1 MRDRKEMAGT
11 SGGNSQVGKRNREAR
26 LHRIAGILVAASALV
41 ALPACAAPSWA
52 GPGRE
57 IEPEHFNPDM
67 VDRAVDPCDDFEKFA
82 CSRWEA
88 ANPIPADERAWDTSG
103 KLHLWNLEVL
113 RQTLEQASVP
123 VATRSEVGR
132 EIGDFW
138 ASCSDRSVVE
148 AAARRD
154 LPLEW
159 ARVDRLQDKRELA
172 QAVAHLHLTVPGA
185 WAGDNNQTDAALFG
199 ISSQQDFD
207 DSSQVVVSIDQGGIA
222 LPGRSFYLDVGAR
235 SVALRAHYQRH
246 VARMLALAGEDS
258 QQAAR
263 DARAVLQIE
272 TELAAWQ
279 MDNVSRRDPDR
290 INNKFSLERIKAL
303 TPDFDWAAYLSG
315 VAVPASPHYLV
326 SAPEF
331 FEGVQRALRGHGLAE
346 WKAYLHW
353 RLVHG
358 MAPYLS
364 EALSDEDF
372 AFFQGE
378 LNGARKR
385 QPRWRRCVNT
395 ADAFLGEALGQ
406 AYVDRAFPP
415 DSRRMVT
422 EIVHDVEA
430 AMAEDIR
437 QLDWISPQTKQE
449 ALKKL
454 AAIQDKIGY
463 PERWRDYSS
472 IAISRTSLLQNI
484 EQATSFELHR
494 QLEKV
499 GKPVDR
505 GEWFMTPPT
514 INAYYDP
521 QMNTINFPAGI
532 LQPPQFEAGADPA
545 VNYGNIGATVGHEL
559 THGFDDEGRKFDANG
574 NLRNWWTADDIKAYE
589 ERGSCIA
596 QQYTQPVPEAG
607 PGVKQDGRLTQ
618 GEDTADNGGTRLAY
632 AAMLARMAK
641 TASDPDRKGPDG
653 WTSRQRYFLSYA
665 TSWCSNRRAESIR
678 TLVLTN
684 PHSLERYR
692 LNNVVADMPEFAQ
705 AFSCRAGQAMVRKPA
720 CRVW

>member
-1 MRDRKEMAGT
+1 VRVK
-11 SGGNSQVGKRNREAR
+11 
-26 LHRIAGILVAASALV
+26 RIAGICIAASTLVAA
-41 ALPACAAPSWA
+41 AAPSWA
-52 GPGRE
+52 GQGRN

-67 VDRAVDPCDDFEKFA
+67 VDRSVDPCEDFEKFA

-88 ANPIPADERAWDTSG
+88 ANPIPADEKAWDTSG
-103 KLHLWNLEVL
+103 TLHLWNLEVL

-123 VATRSEVGR
+123 AATRSVVGR

-148 AAARRD
+148 AASRRD
-154 LPLEW
+154 LPPEW
-159 ARVDRLQDKRELA
+159 HRIDRLKDKRELA
-172 QAVAHLHLTVPGA
+172 EAVAHLHLTVPGA

-199 ISSQQDFD
+199 NSSQQDFD
-207 DSSQVVVSIDQGGIA
+207 DSSQVVVSFDQGGIA
-222 LPGRSFYLDVGAR
+222 LPGRSFYLDVDAR

-246 VARMLALAGEDS
+246 VARMLALAGEDP

-263 DARAVLQIE
+263 DARTVLLIE

-290 INNKFSLERIKAL
+290 INNKMSLERIKAL
-303 TPDFDWAAYLSG
+303 TPGFDWDAYLSS
-315 VAVPASPHYLV
+315 VKAPATPHYLV

-331 FEGVQRALRGHGLAE
+331 FEGMQRALQGHDLDG

-364 EALSDEDF
+364 DALSDEDF
-372 AFFQGE
+372 AFFQRE
-378 LNGARKR
+378 LSGARKR
-385 QPRWRRCVNT
+385 QPRWRRCVNA

-415 DSRRMVT
+415 ESRRMVT
-422 EIVHDVEA
+422 EIVHDVEE
-430 AMAEDIR
+430 AMADDIR

-449 ALKKL
+449 AQKKL

-463 PERWRDYSS
+463 PEHWRDYST
-472 IAISRTSLLQNI
+472 IAISRTSLPNNI
-484 EQATSFELHR
+484 QQATTFELHR
-494 QLEKV
+494 QLAKV

-521 QMNTINFPAGI
+521 QLNSINFPAGI
-532 LQPPQFEAGADPA
+532 LQPPQFEAGADLA
-545 VNYGNIGATVGHEL
+545 VNYGNIGATIGHEL
-559 THGFDDEGRKFDANG
+559 THGFDDEGRKFDAGG
-574 NLRNWWTADDIKAYE
+574 NLRNWWSPDDIKAYD

-596 QQYTQPVPEAG
+596 QQYTQTVPEAG

-632 AAMLARMAK
+632 AALLSRMAK
-641 TASDPDRKGPDG
+641 SGADPDRKGSDG
-653 WTSRQRYFLSYA
+653 WTARQRYFLSYA
-665 TSWCSNRRAESIR
+665 TTWCSNRRAESIR
-678 TLVLTN
+678 TGVLTN

-692 LNNVVADMPEFAQ
+692 VNNVVADMPEFAQ
-705 AFSCRAGQAMVRKPA
+705 AFSCHAGQAMVRQPA